1 MHVNLPA
8 ENLHNLIKN
17 HPESSLKILR
27 IYGRAVERQ
36 RYPGPYR
43 YKHAYQREQS
53 EYKCPDWAMEYS
65 LHHVIHQADRHPDFR
80 KVVELEQKFERD
92 LSMNYI
98 ATSVACRDHRAA
110 IWQAEKRVLSQ
121 HYDIVLCT
129 CNEASS
135 KRVSGRMRKNGTVD
149 KLMSP
154 RQCIIDESGM
164 AYEPETMIPISLCE
178 HAVLLGDHKQLQPI
192 VEYHPAREHGLT
204 TSLFQRYAQSEGF
217 CKTLTVQY
225 RMVGLFIKHLF
236 Q

>member
-1 MHVNLPA
+1 MHVNLTA

-36 RYPGPYR
+36 QYPGPYR

-65 LHHVIHQADRHPDFR
+65 LHHIIHQADRHPDFR
-80 KVVELEQKFERD
+80 NVVELEQKFERD

-135 KRVSGRMRKNGTVD
+135 KRVSGRMRKDGTAV

-164 AYEPETMIPISLCE
+164 AYEPETMVPISLCE

-204 TSLFQRYAQSEGF
+204 TSLFQRYAQSVGF

-225 RMVGLFIKHLF
+225 RMVGLFFIVL
-236 Q
+236 

>member
-1 MHVNLPA
+1 MHVNLTA

-17 HPESSLKILR
+17 HSDSSLKILR

-36 RYPGPYR
+36 KYPGPYR

-65 LHHVIHQADRHPDFR
+65 LHHIIHQADRHPDF
-80 KVVELEQKFERD
+80 KKLVELEKKFERD
-92 LSMNYI
+92 LSKDYI
-98 ATSVACRDHRAA
+98 PTSVACKEHRDAVEK
-110 IWQAEKRVLSQ
+110 AENTVLRQ

-135 KRVSGRMRKNGTVD
+135 KRVSGRMHKDGSVV

-164 AYEPETMIPISLCE
+164 AYEPETMVPISLCE

-204 TSLFQRYAQSEGF
+204 TSLFQRYAQSVGF

-225 RMVGLFIKHLF
+225 RMVGSFMI
-236 Q
+236 

>member
-1 MHVNLPA
+1 MRVNLTA
-8 ENLHNLIKN
+8 ENLHNLKKN
-17 HPESSLKILR
+17 YPDSSLKILR

-36 RYPGPYR
+36 HYPGPYK

-53 EYKCPDWAMEYS
+53 EYKCPDWAVEYS
-65 LHHVIHQADRHPDFR
+65 LHHIIHQADRHPHFR
-80 KVVELEQKFERD
+80 KVVELEKKFERD
-92 LSMNYI
+92 LSKDYI
-98 ATSVACRDHRAA
+98 PTSMACKEHRDA
-110 IWQAEKRVLSQ
+110 IKNAENTVFRQ

-135 KRVSGRMRKNGTVD
+135 KRVSGRVSAAGTVE
-149 KLMSP
+149 KLP

-164 AYEPETMIPISLCE
+164 AYEPETMVPISLCE

-192 VEYHPAREHGLT
+192 VEYHPAREDGLI

-225 RMVGLFIKHLF
+225 RMVGSFF
-236 Q
+236 MV